1 MADELLKTVQEIQS
15 SNRFI
20 LKRLNDLFHTS
31 EGQCSCFRK
40 QERYQQDIQ
49 ELQAKISE
57 LENVV
62 KEKDRVQKELNAQFE
77 HLKER
82 TDSLEIS
89 LMAVQ
94 TDDSK
99 LHSASLRKT
108 QAALKQGHSETELVK
123 QNSASSDEDKL
134 ESRENTSQVYHTKN
148 IENSVPV
155 TQVKDSCEARGSQG
169 VAPDS
174 KAPSKDKSKQD
185 TDGIQKDIVGELTE
199 KDKSN
204 TTVTE
209 NENRVSQKE
218 RYAIGQ
224 NNEKTDVDK
233 TAPASSKSTRLEKSP
248 TKKPV
253 EVIKQSVRKTY
264 GNEQFW
270 RYIARQE
277 CEEGERSLKDL
288 EGVHTVL
295 CLDISASMAEQNAW
309 TEAKTFVL
317 DYLNG
322 LEDISLRHG
331 LTNEHVALVT
341 FGHETKVQK
350 RLTNNYSEIRQLV
363 EMQQL
368 GGPSPLYGGLVFGLA
383 AAGASNHT
391 FEVVNHVQV
400 FTKAIIVTDGHLTEV
415 GQYEG
420 PDTPVE
426 NLDETKAKIIQG
438 IEEYKSSHIDT
449 YFVPVGRKH
458 KETTEFLDLLLAV
471 TDGKKLDFKSGRQ
484 FSRRHFLTTKIANPL
499 GLFGDT
505 SLPFITTN
513 QSDFSAED
521 KRMIDE
527 IKADARKN
535 MFAHMDRVNE
545 NRYQEIEG
553 SNLPPIGSRVRRGPD
568 WRWNMQDSNGPGTVI
583 GHARGQIYIEWDTD
597 GHQNNY
603 RYGRRGYDVLIVEEP
618 RQLKPGQ
625 KIAVGCVV
633 KPGKDWAQSS
643 AKGQY
648 MQKGVVIK
656 LDQPKATVRW
666 DNGEK
671 GDYSYGVAGKCE
683 IEVCTG
689 FVASGSAGHV
699 LGSGVTTAPPEKKTK
714 NKNKNVH

>member
-1 MADELLKTVQEIQS
+1 MDDELLKTVQEIQS
-15 SNRFI
+15 SS
-20 LKRLNDLFHTS
+20 RLNDLFHTS

-57 LENVV
+57 IESVV
-62 KEKDRVQKELNAQFE
+62 KEKDKVQKELNA

-82 TDSLEIS
+82 IDSLEIS

-108 QAALKQGHSETELVK
+108 QAALKQGHSVTELVK
-123 QNSASSDEDKL
+123 QISASSFEEKP
-134 ESRENTSQVYHTKN
+134 ESRENTNQVYHTKN
-148 IENSVPV
+148 IEYSVPV
-155 TQVKDSCEARGSQG
+155 TQVRDSSEACGSQG
-169 VAPDS
+169 LVPDS

-185 TDGIQKDIVGELTE
+185 TDSIQKDTVGKLTE

-204 TTVTE
+204 TTVTD
-209 NENRVSQKE
+209 NENRASLKE
-218 RYAIGQ
+218 RYAVRQ
-224 NNEKTDVDK
+224 NNEKADIDK
-233 TAPASSKSTRLEKSP
+233 VAPSSQKSARLDPSP

-253 EVIKQSVRKTY
+253 IKQSIRKTH

-270 RYIARQE
+270 RYLAKQE
-277 CEEGERSLKDL
+277 MEEGKRSLKDL

-295 CLDISASMAEQNAW
+295 CLDISASMADENAW

-322 LEDISLRHG
+322 LEDISSRHG

-350 RLTNNYSEIRQLV
+350 RLTNKYSEIRQLV

-391 FEVVNHVQV
+391 FEVVNHIQV
-400 FTKAIIVTDGHLTEV
+400 FTKVIIVTDGRLTEV

-438 IEEYKSSHIDT
+438 TEEYKSWHIDT

-458 KETTEFLDLLLAV
+458 KETNEFLDLMLAV

-484 FSRRHFLTTKIANPL
+484 LSRRHFLTTKIANPL

-513 QSDFSAED
+513 QPDFSAED

-527 IKADARKN
+527 IKADARKHII
-535 MFAHMDRVNE
+535 AHMNRVNG
-545 NRYQEIEG
+545 NTYREIEG

-583 GHARGQIYIEWDTD
+583 GHARDQIHVEWDTD
-597 GHQNNY
+597 GHQNVY
-603 RYGRRGYDVLIVEEP
+603 QYGRRGYDVLIVEEP

-666 DNGEK
+666 ENGEK
-671 GDYSYGVAGKCE
+671 GDYSYGVAGKYE
-683 IEVCTG
+683 IEVCAG
-689 FVASGSAGHV
+689 LVASGSEGHA
-699 LGSGVTTAPPEKKTK
+699 LGSGVTTTPPKKKTK